1 MTRME
6 KNKYLHQLLKKESD
20 EIKTIVETEK
30 NNYKELF
37 DEQMGNPMQQLED
50 MLPRVYRMEGKNANN
65 R

>member
-20 EIKTIVETEK
+20 EIKTIVESEK

-37 DEQMGNPMQQLED
+37 DEQMRNPMQQLED
-50 MLPRVYRMEGKNANN
+50 LLPRVYRLGGGK
-65 R
+65 

>member
-37 DEQMGNPMQQLED
+37 DEQMGNPMKQLED
-50 MLPRVYRMEGKNANN
+50 LLPRVYRMGEEK
-65 R
+65 